1 MLAILKAY
9 TDIALLRRG
18 PDSLP
23 YSPPLLLLTL
33 IVLGTMET
41 LVPPAPLFT
50 MAQSG
55 IISAVDIIM
64 TCSVIW
70 LMLNAIGRLERFVQ
84 TATALFGAKLVLSA
98 MQLLVQLPA
107 GGAYDPQTQE
117 GVPSILL
124 LQTLVELWF
133 YIVMSMI
140 LRIAMSIGVL
150 QSIGLILLITMLK
163 LGALQ
168 LLLPGLGPAA

>member
-18 PDSLP
+18 PESLP
-23 YSPPLLLLTL
+23 YSPPLLVMTLLL
-33 IVLGTMET
+33 LGTLET
-41 LVPPAPLFT
+41 MAPPIPLFT
-50 MAQSG
+50 VTQSA
-55 IISAVDIIM
+55 IIAGVDIVM

-70 LMLNAIGRLERFVQ
+70 LMLNAIGRVERFVQ
-84 TATALFGAKLVLSA
+84 TVTALFGVKLVLSIL
-98 MQLLVQLPA
+98 QLVVQLPF
-107 GGAYDPQTQE
+107 GGVYDPETQE
-117 GVPSILL
+117 GIPSILL
-124 LQTLVELWF
+124 LQTLVEIWF

-140 LRIAMSIGVL
+140 LRMAMSIGVL
-150 QSIGLILLITMLK
+150 QSIGLILLISMLK